1 MGSVELLTLLIIW
14 VLGISLSHALRAV
27 TLRFGWFEL
36 KIAQIIG
43 RLILGSIVF
52 SLIFELAYLSFL
64 FLLSGSTRVFN
75 VSSML
80 QDTLSWLLLFT
91 MWSLIYF
98 FYHFFRTYKQEE
110 IKNLQLEA
118 AHREYQLNRLRSQMN
133 PHFIFNAMNSIRA
146 LIEEDPAKSKKAIT
160 QLSNVLRSSLLMDD
174 KKLIPVQEEISIV
187 KDYLAIE
194 KARYEERLKVNWQ
207 LDELKQQ
214 RFIPPFILQT
224 LVENAIK
231 HGLSKLA
238 KGGELNIKLEC
249 LKNGCNISVSND
261 GSLKKKNGKDMNS
274 TGYGIA
280 STQKR
285 LELLYDSEAS
295 FDLFEKDGK
304 VFAEVFIPEKTKTK

>member
-1 MGSVELLTLLIIW
+1 MGSVEILALVIIW
-14 VLGISLSHALRAV
+14 ILGIGLSHALRAV
-27 TLRFGWFEL
+27 TLKFKWFEL
-36 KIAQIIG
+36 KIAQIIT
-43 RLILGSIVF
+43 RLILASIVF
-52 SLIFELAYLSFL
+52 SLVFELAYLIFL
-64 FLLSGSTRVFN
+64 FILSGSTKVFN
-75 VSSML
+75 ASSIL

-98 FYHFFRTYKQEE
+98 FYHFFKTYKQEE

-133 PHFIFNAMNSIRA
+133 PHFIFNAMNGIRA

-174 KKLIPVQEEISIV
+174 KKLIPVQEEVSIV

-194 KARYEERLKVNWQ
+194 KARYEERLRINWEI
-207 LDELKQQ
+207 DELKQD

-231 HGLSKLA
+231 HGISKLA

-249 LKNGCNISVSND
+249 KPNGCSILVSND
-261 GSLKKKNGKDMNS
+261 GKLQQEEQNKRNS
-274 TGYGIA
+274 TGYGLS
-280 STQKR
+280 STHKR
-285 LELLYDSEAS
+285 LELLYDDKAS
-295 FDLFEKDGK
+295 FELLERDNK
-304 VFAEVFIPEKTKTK
+304 VYAEVFIPEKTKTN